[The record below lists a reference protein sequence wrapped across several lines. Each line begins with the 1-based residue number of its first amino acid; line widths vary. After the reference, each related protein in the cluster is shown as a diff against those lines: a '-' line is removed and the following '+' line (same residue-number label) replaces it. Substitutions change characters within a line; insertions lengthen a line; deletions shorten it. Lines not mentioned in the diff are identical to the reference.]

1 MDDSEIPLGATIRS
15 LRIEAGFTQQ
25 QLADRAGLSLSLI
38 RSLEQGRRQ
47 TAQIGSLQAIAK
59 ALDVQIDVLL
69 KKAQALPG
77 ESPDA
82 GIVAIRRV
90 LTSVDDLIDE
100 VVDDALEPVS
110 LRDTSRATTY
120 AWGAYWG
127 GKYDELS
134 RLLAQAMVRA
144 RAVEHASSTHE
155 RAAAVDQLAQL
166 YQIAACTLVHL
177 GHPDTAW
184 LASLEARKTSEK
196 GDDPLR
202 VAALRGTVSWL
213 LLTQGRYEESRKV
226 AAKTAEKI
234 DVGGKATPAALSV
247 YGNLLLSAATA
258 TGRDI
263 KLKDDRA
270 RQAEDFLVEARET
283 AGRTGERKD
292 YEAPFGIEQVTMQT
306 ADVHIVTERFNA
318 ALKTSKLMPREARL
332 PLAARM
338 RHLTDVAHAQT
349 QLGMNRKAANT
360 VLAVA
365 AAAPDWV
372 KHQTLY
378 KQTVAELD
386 RRQPPTKLHELAVSI
401 GVRRARTD

>member
-1 MDDSEIPLGATIRS
+1 MDDSEIPLGATLKRFR
-15 LRIEAGFTQQ
+15 LEAGFTQR
-25 QLADRAGLSLSLI
+25 QLADRSGVSLSLI
-38 RSLEQGRRQ
+38 RALEQGQRQ
-47 TAQIGSLQAIAK
+47 TAQIGSIQALAK
-59 ALDVQIDVLL
+59 ALDRQIDELL
-69 KKAQALPG
+69 RKAQALPG

-100 VVDDALEPVS
+100 VVDDDLEPVS
-110 LRDTSRATTY
+110 LLDTSRATTY
-120 AWGAYWG
+120 AWGCYWG

-134 RLLAQAMVRA
+134 RLLAQAMVRG
-144 RAVEHASSTHE
+144 RAAEHASSAHE

-166 YQIAACTLVHL
+166 QQIAACTLVHL

-184 LASLEARKTSEK
+184 LASLEARKTSER

-234 DVGGKATPAALSV
+234 DVTGKVTPAALSV

-263 KLKDDRA
+263 ELKDDRA
-270 RQAEDFLVEARET
+270 RQAEDFLIEARET
-283 AGRTGERKD
+283 AERTGERKD
-292 YEAPFGIEQVTMQT
+292 YEAPFGREQVTMQT
-306 ADVHIVTERFNA
+306 ADVHVVTERFGS
-318 ALKTSKLMPREARL
+318 ALETAKLMPRATRL

-349 QLGMNRKAANT
+349 QLGMNKKAVNT
-360 VLAVA
+360 VLSIA
-365 AAAPDWV
+365 ASAPDWV
-372 KHQTLY
+372 RHQSLY

-386 RRQPPTKLHELAVSI
+386 GRQPPTKLHELAVSI
-401 GVRRARTD
+401 GAKRTR